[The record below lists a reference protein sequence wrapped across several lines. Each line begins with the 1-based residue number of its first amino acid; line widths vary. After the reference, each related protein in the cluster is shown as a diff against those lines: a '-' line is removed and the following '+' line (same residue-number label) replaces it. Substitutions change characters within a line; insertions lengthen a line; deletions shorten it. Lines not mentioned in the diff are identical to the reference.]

1 MVKTIFGLQVMLLLL
16 VAAGAGGRRLGII
29 AEGFSDELSGFLMKL
44 VLPCSIFSA
53 FLKGMDKNIWQLS
66 AQIIAAAAAVHIFY
80 ILLVMMLN
88 HRADPQRRAVLKF
101 AVLCPNTNF
110 MGMPVIG
117 GIYGDAGVMLLS
129 IALVPARIFVM
140 TVGISYFLS
149 GGGLSRLKGLVRNPS
164 IWAVA
169 AGMAVN
175 FMGWTLWEPLE
186 KAVSAL
192 GSCNTPLAMV
202 LIGTVVAS
210 LRREMVTDQ
219 SVWRFCLLRLA
230 LIPAAVILALW
241 ILGVRGTAAGV
252 TATMSALPAGAM
264 TVIFSKS
271 YGQDDAFA
279 AACVIVSTLVSV
291 FTIPLITAVCSLLL
305 V

>member
-1 MVKTIFGLQVMLLLL
+1 M
-16 VAAGAGGRRLGII
+16 
-29 AEGFSDELSGFLMKL
+29 
-44 VLPCSIFSA
+44 
-53 FLKGMDKNIWQLS
+53 
-66 AQIIAAAAAVHIFY
+66 
-80 ILLVMMLN
+80 
-88 HRADPQRRAVLKF
+88 
-101 AVLCPNTNF
+101 
-110 MGMPVIG
+110 
-117 GIYGDAGVMLLS
+117 
-129 IALVPARIFVM
+129 
-140 TVGISYFLS
+140 S